1 MKISRGE
8 ARSQPERSRAED
20 HDGWLP
26 LFSRLI
32 RFVPNRQKR
41 RYSLQICPEIKLVCH
56 TRGRAAD
63 RPSVLSEWSGIFGL
77 STY

>member
-1 MKISRGE
+1 MKISRAKQE
-8 ARSQPERSRAED
+8 ARQSGAKD

-41 RYSLQICPEIKLVCH
+41 RYSLQICPEIKLVYH

-63 RPSVLSEWSGIFGL
+63 RPSMLPQWSGIFRL